1 MDWEE
6 SRMDMFL
13 RYIFS
18 EFQGLK
24 EGMSTAAW
32 LKLYRLK
39 QNCHVD
45 LVELL
50 INALI
55 FVS

>member
-1 MDWEE
+1 MDI
-6 SRMDMFL
+6 FL
-13 RYIFS
+13 RHIFS
-18 EFQGLK
+18 DFWGLK

-32 LKLYRLK
+32 LKVDGLK